1 MDDAGVDF
9 VVALWRDEGEW
20 AAISLPLESGDGL
33 DELEAALR
41 RLPAP
46 TGAVAFV
53 SVADEFLVICR
64 AVGDRSRLLLTD
76 ITAAHDWPIAR
87 QVLDR
92 LGIPVPDDLDDV
104 VPAGDLTLLNDFG
117 LHTDDVSMILD
128 DIDLYPDEIVVTLA
142 DRIGVGPAV
151 DDLLAALP
159 SGS

>member
-9 VVALWRDEGEW
+9 VVAAWRDEGEW
-20 AAISLPLESGDGL
+20 AAITLPLEAGDGL
-33 DELEAALR
+33 EELEAALR

-46 TGAVAFV
+46 TGAVGFV
-53 SVADEFLVICR
+53 SVADDFLVIAR
-64 AVGDRSRLLLTD
+64 AIGDRSRLLLTD

-92 LGIPVPDDLDDV
+92 LGIPAPDDLDEV

-117 LHTDDVSMILD
+117 VHADDLAAVID
-128 DIDLYPDEIVVTLA
+128 DIDLYPDEIVVTIA
-142 DRIGVGPAV
+142 ERMGVGRVV